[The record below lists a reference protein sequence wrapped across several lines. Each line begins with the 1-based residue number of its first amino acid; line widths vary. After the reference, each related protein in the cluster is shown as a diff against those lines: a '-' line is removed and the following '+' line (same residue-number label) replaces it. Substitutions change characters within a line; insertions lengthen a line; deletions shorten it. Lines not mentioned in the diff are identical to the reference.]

1 VGIDGTEETPE
12 GTIRVDL
19 NGKYLCPGLIDAHVH
34 IAAPPGEK
42 DLQALTKVH
51 EHVILYRTTYVC
63 RDILSRGFTTVRD
76 AGGAP
81 LALKEAI
88 QDGLIPGPRLQIAG
102 HALSQTGG
110 HGDFRNSYEHSPMEC
125 GCSQVTGI
133 ARICDGVPE
142 CLHMARD
149 ELRRGADFLK
159 IMGGGGVISPTDAI
173 DQVQF
178 TPEEIRAITSVAM
191 AGGPLANFLPPELK
205 AQNQRI
211 LEYGI
216 SSLQIAKKAGV
227 TMCYGSDLLG
237 PLGAF
242 QTNEFTLRS
251 KALSLV
257 EILQSATINPAKMM
271 GLEKLGQIKEG
282 FWADLIILNS
292 NPLEDISIL
301 DRTANELLAVFK
313 EGKAYYSK
321 LQGVPGSLD

>member
-1 VGIDGTEETPE
+1 
-12 GTIRVDL
+12 
-19 NGKYLCPGLIDAHVH
+19 
-34 IAAPPGEK
+34 
-42 DLQALTKVH
+42 
-51 EHVILYRTTYVC
+51 
-63 RDILSRGFTTVRD
+63 
-76 AGGAP
+76 
-81 LALKEAI
+81 
-88 QDGLIPGPRLQIAG
+88 
-102 HALSQTGG
+102 
-110 HGDFRNSYEHSPMEC
+110 MEC
-125 GCSQVTGI
+125 GCGQVTGI

-149 ELRRGADFLK
+149 ELRRGAGFLK

-178 TPEEIRAITSVAM
+178 TPEEIRAITSVAKAAGKYATSHAYTPEAIRNAIDNGVMGIERGNFLDAPTAKLMAEKGVYLTPTLVTYVTM

-251 KALSLV
+251 KALSPV

-292 NPLEDISIL
+292 NPLEDISVL

-321 LQGVPGSLD
+321 LQGVRGSLD